1 MLEPS
6 GVGQEKS
13 WGEGDRREFMRQS
26 RSAGY
31 LTEVMSSL
39 AG

>member
-26 RSAGY
+26 RWQ
-31 LTEVMSSL
+31 VI
-39 AG
+39 